1 MEKDFKI
8 CGRHEQEQFLLFLQS
23 TKAKEAHAHH
33 KSKSKPNTSTK
44 KGKIICELVCIY
56 TENEALKK
64 EKNVKMRNQRMSGW

>member
-33 KSKSKPNTSTK
+33 KSKTK
-44 KGKIICELVCIY
+44 H
-56 TENEALKK
+56 
-64 EKNVKMRNQRMSGW
+64 